1 MRDQRHWRRE
11 NKRQESNQALINE
24 YAVAAEAVGAAEKVP
39 VVNMFDRDLAYEKE
53 QMHMLKAS

>member
-1 MRDQRHWRRE
+1 MAKR

>member
-1 MRDQRHWRRE
+1 MAKKQTPRI
-11 NKRQESNQALINE
+11 ESGADLINE